1 MLHHVYT
8 SVLIFSVVIRRYASH
23 VHKREFSELL
33 SHSPVRQRVQPPEV
47 VSTQKVQLDEGGNH
61 ISERAQIFTS
71 TQQVGKKKMYICIVL
86 LLSMAIKFFLFTGL
100 FLLLIIRFF
109 VFVFRLI
116 SIVRCFLFLYKTSET
131 TNFFCFFPFVLC
143 NNSCCTF

>member
-61 ISERAQIFTS
+61 ISERAQIFIG
-71 TQQVGKKKMYICIVL
+71 TQQVSKRNVL
-86 LLSMAIKFFLFTGL
+86 FVQYYCYLWQIKFFLFTGL

-109 VFVFRLI
+109 VFVFQANL
-116 SIVRCFLFLYKTSET
+116 IVRCFLFLYKTSET